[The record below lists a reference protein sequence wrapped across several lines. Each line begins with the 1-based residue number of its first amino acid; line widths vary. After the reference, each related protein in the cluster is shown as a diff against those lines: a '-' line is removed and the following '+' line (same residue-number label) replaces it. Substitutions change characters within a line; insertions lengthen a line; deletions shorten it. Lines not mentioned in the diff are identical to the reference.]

1 MTTITDEYMQGMLAK
16 TKPYTIV
23 LLKAGPMADNPQ
35 KMKAEDADFRRII
48 WEHGRR
54 NFALREEG
62 VLSIVAPVT
71 AEADVL
77 GLYIFNTDAEAALK
91 ILSEDPAV
99 QAGIFVCQAYPCLSF
114 PGDKLA

>member
-23 LLKAGPMADNPQ
+23 LLKAGPKADNPQ

-71 AEADVL
+71 TEADVL

-99 QAGIFVCQAYPCLSF
+99 QAGIFVCHAYPCMSF